1 MEVPWVLW
9 KPLPFS
15 GGVLGCLEVFL
26 DFWKCFRFL
35 KCFGFSESV
44 FRFLEV
50 FLFSGSVYSFLEVP
64 CFC

>member
-15 GGVLGCLEVFL
+15 GGVLGFLKVFL
-26 DFWKCFRFL
+26 DFWKCF
-35 KCFGFSESV
+35 GFSENV